1 MQLENVNW
9 TDYSWWVMM
18 SLFRSKIL
26 ISINFFRPVARLFQA
41 SEKKVQTISFT
52 IWRLVY
58 DFWIFFLL
66 RFKVF
71 VLKTPIFIHREKDW
85 VINRIVNDIKY
96 YIFFSFRETQIFA
109 LFEWHLQTLYNFY
122 YLKNLEKWSRF
133 WLVTDLFL
141 LIYRLIHLII
151 LNHHR
156 ERWVLK

>member
-1 MQLENVNW
+1 MHLENVNW

-26 ISINFFRPVARLFQA
+26 ISINFFRPVAQLFQA

-66 RFKVF
+66 RYKVF
-71 VLKTPIFIHREKDW
+71 VLKTPFFIHLEKDW

-96 YIFFSFRETQIFA
+96 YIFFFQRNANICIIWITLANTIYFL
-109 LFEWHLQTLYNFY
+109 LFEKSW
-122 YLKNLEKWSRF
+122 EMR
-133 WLVTDLFL
+133 
-141 LIYRLIHLII
+141 
-151 LNHHR
+151 
-156 ERWVLK
+156 

>member
-71 VLKTPIFIHREKDW
+71 VLKTSIFIHREKDW

-96 YIFFSFRETQIFA
+96 YIFFPSEKRKYLHYLNGTCKRYIIFTIWKI
-109 LFEWHLQTLYNFY
+109 LRN
-122 YLKNLEKWSRF
+122 
-133 WLVTDLFL
+133 DLDSDWL
-141 LIYRLIHLII
+141 LIYFC
-151 LNHHR
+151 
-156 ERWVLK
+156 